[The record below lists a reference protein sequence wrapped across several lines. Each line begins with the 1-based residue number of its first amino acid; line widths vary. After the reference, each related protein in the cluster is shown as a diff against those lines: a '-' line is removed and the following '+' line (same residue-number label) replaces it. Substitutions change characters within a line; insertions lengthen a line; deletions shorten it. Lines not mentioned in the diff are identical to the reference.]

1 MTLKVLGLVLLL
13 VVCGGG
19 VAAAKDDL
27 KDKCGK
33 ESTKVMD
40 CLTYAIG
47 TADAP
52 SKQCC
57 DSVSSIKE
65 TDPVCLCYVIQQVHK
80 GDSSVTGLGIK
91 EDRLLKLPSAC
102 KLANASTTN
111 CPSGLVREFVLL
123 WLSFSVSQ
131 KTLAVSPP
139 TGLPEHRLSGSARQG
154 GSEGYRRSPDF
165 YNVFLIAELLNLP
178 AGSPDAA
185 IFTNATTSHATSTTP
200 GASPGGSSTAQP
212 TTAGGDSGDGFTHAP
227 QLAGVPLLAAAVVAV
242 VLWAFPSVV

>member
-1 MTLKVLGLVLLL
+1 MTLKVLGLVVLL

-111 CPSGLVREFVLL
+111 CP
-123 WLSFSVSQ
+123 
-131 KTLAVSPP
+131 TVSPP

-212 TTAGGDSGDGFTHAP
+212 TTSGGDSGDGFTHAP

>member
-1 MTLKVLGLVLLL
+1 MTLKVLGLVVLL

-111 CPSGLVREFVLL
+111 CP
-123 WLSFSVSQ
+123 
-131 KTLAVSPP
+131 K
-139 TGLPEHRLSGSARQG
+139 
-154 GSEGYRRSPDF
+154 
-165 YNVFLIAELLNLP
+165 LLNLP

-200 GASPGGSSTAQP
+200 GTSPGGSSTSQP
-212 TTAGGDSGDGFTHAP
+212 TTAGGDSAGFTHAP
-227 QLAGVPLLAAAVVAV
+227 QLAGVPLLAASVVAV

>member
-1 MTLKVLGLVLLL
+1 MTLKVLGLVVLL

-111 CPSGLVREFVLL
+111 CP
-123 WLSFSVSQ
+123 
-131 KTLAVSPP
+131 K
-139 TGLPEHRLSGSARQG
+139 
-154 GSEGYRRSPDF
+154 
-165 YNVFLIAELLNLP
+165 LLNLP

-212 TTAGGDSGDGFTHAP
+212 TTAGGDSGDGFTHAQ

>member
-1 MTLKVLGLVLLL
+1 MTLKVLGLVVLL

-19 VAAAKDDL
+19 VTAAAKDDL

-33 ESTKVMD
+33 ESTKVVD

-111 CPSGLVREFVLL
+111 CP
-123 WLSFSVSQ
+123 
-131 KTLAVSPP
+131 TVSPP
-139 TGLPEHRLSGSARQG
+139 TGLPEHRLSGGAMQG
-154 GSEGYRRSPDF
+154 ASEGYRRSPDF
-165 YNVFLIAELLNLP
+165 YYVFLIAELLNLP

-200 GASPGGSSTAQP
+200 GASSTSQP
-212 TTAGGDSGDGFTHAP
+212 TTAGGDSAGFKHAP
-227 QLAGVPLLAAAVVAV
+227 QLAGVPLLAAAVAV